1 LRVWT
6 RRADAAIELYRD
18 LLPKWR
24 AAWIEEQLTRI
35 RKATNDARD
44 DDVFAQRLEGEE
56 SPAAVKLLQ
65 QVREHR
71 TQAQQA
77 VLEVYSRLTKKK
89 GRFSRCVEKLLKRV
103 RLRGKRRKSKEPTY
117 RAWAE
122 DCLRPILEEF
132 FEMADSDLHDAETL
146 HQFRIVGKS
155 LRYAMELLSGA
166 FDSQLRKK
174 AYPQLESLQDR
185 LGKVN
190 DRASAAER
198 IRRWIEE
205 NEDQERAV
213 YLTEMLNNELE
224 AFKETSDEFADWW
237 TPERR
242 QEMRSAFD
250 EALDRHSS
258 KKTA

>member
-1 LRVWT
+1 
-6 RRADAAIELYRD
+6 LYRD
-18 LLPKWR
+18 LLPEWR
-24 AAWIEEQLTRI
+24 AAWIEEQLARI

-44 DDVFAQRLEGEE
+44 DDVFAQRLEGEK

-71 TQAQQA
+71 AQAQQA
-77 VLEVYSRLTKKK
+77 VLEVYERLTKKK
-89 GRFSRCVEKLLKRV
+89 GRFSRRVEKLLKRI
-103 RLRGKRRKSKEPTY
+103 RLRGKRGKSKEPTY

-122 DCLRPILEEF
+122 DSLRPILEEF
-132 FEMADSDLHDAETL
+132 FEMAESDLHDAEAL
-146 HQFRIVGKS
+146 HQFRIVGKN

-166 FDSQLRKK
+166 FDSKLRKK
-174 AYPQLESLQDR
+174 AYPLLETLQDR

-205 NEDQERAV
+205 NEDQERAA
-213 YLTEMLNNELE
+213 YLAEMLRSERDALQ
-224 AFKETSDEFADWW
+224 ETSDQFADWW
-237 TPERR
+237 TTEHR

-250 EALDRHSS
+250 EALERQST